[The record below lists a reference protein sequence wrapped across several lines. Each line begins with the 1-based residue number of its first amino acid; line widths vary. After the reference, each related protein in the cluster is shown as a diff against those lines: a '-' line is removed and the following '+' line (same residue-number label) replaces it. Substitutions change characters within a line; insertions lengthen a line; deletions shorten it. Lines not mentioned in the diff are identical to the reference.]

1 MARIRG
7 NAMSSNQ
14 PSPLPSKDEKAS
26 FVRSVFAQIAG
37 RYDLL
42 NALISL
48 GQDSRWR
55 RMVARR
61 LQLPPRGRVLDL
73 GAGTG
78 ALSAA
83 VLEKH
88 PSAEVVASDLTWE
101 MLDVGK
107 RSWNLPHVV
116 HWVNNDAL
124 ALPFPENAFDAVVSG
139 FLLRNVADIEQA
151 LREQMRVLRPGGIFV
166 TLDTT
171 RPARNLLWPFVRIH
185 MRGVVPALGKLFA
198 NNETAYRYLQAS
210 TEAFLSADELAD
222 LLRAAGLQ
230 QVGFRRLML
239 GTIAI
244 HWGSKPP
251 TAKAQ

>member
-1 MARIRG
+1 MAADP
-7 NAMSSNQ
+7 NA
-14 PSPLPSKDEKAS
+14 PLPSKDEKAI
-26 FVRSVFAQIAG
+26 FVRSVFAQIAA

-61 LQLPPRGRVLDL
+61 LQLPPQGRVLDL

-83 VLEKH
+83 VLKAH

-107 RSWNLPHVV
+107 RSWNFPRAV

-124 ALPFPENAFDAVVSG
+124 ALPFPESAFDAVVSG

-151 LREQMRVLRPGGIFV
+151 LREQMRVLRPGGMFV

-185 MRGVVPALGKLFA
+185 MRGVVPFLGKLFA
-198 NNETAYRYLQAS
+198 NNEHAYRYLQAS
-210 TEAFLSADELAD
+210 TEAFLSADELAEV
-222 LLRAAGLQ
+222 LRGAGLQ

-239 GTIAI
+239 GTVAI
-244 HWGSKPP
+244 HWGKKPL
-251 TAKAQ
+251 TGKAQ